1 MSRQAIKITL
11 NTSEQTQ
18 LEELRDRP
26 TSPQRLAHRARIIL
40 LAAEGKESLEI
51 ASLMRTRAARICKWR
66 RRFAH
71 QRLAGLQDAQRSGP
85 PLQYDEKSSQRILAK
100 LDETPPAGYSQW
112 NGSLLAEHLKLPA
125 HRVWEVLRRHRISL
139 QRRRSWCISTD
150 PEFAQKAADVV
161 GLYLN
166 PPHNAMVLAIDEK
179 PAIQALE
186 RAQGWLR
193 LPNGKALSGF
203 NHEYTRHGTSTLFA
217 ALDVATGQIRT
228 AHYARR
234 RRREFLDFM
243 NDVVQAYPKKEIH
256 VVLDNLRTHKPK
268 QDRWLQKHPH
278 VHFHFTPT
286 HASWLN
292 QVEIWFSI
300 LTRYTLRGASFTH
313 IRQLRSAIDS
323 FTKAYNQKAEP
334 FEWTKRN
341 VKQVPFQYK
350 YSNLN
355 N

>member
-1 MSRQAIKITL
+1 MSRRAITITL
-11 NTSEQTQ
+11 DSSEKAQ
-18 LEELRDRP
+18 LEQLRDRP
-26 TSPQRLAHRARIIL
+26 TTPQRLAHRARIIL
-40 LAAEGKESLEI
+40 LAAEGNENLEI
-51 ASLMRTRAARICKWR
+51 AQLLETRTARVCKWR
-66 RRFAH
+66 RRFASD
-71 QRLAGLQDAQRSGP
+71 RLVGLQDAERPGQ
-85 PLQYDEKSSQRILAK
+85 PLRYDQKSEQRILDI
-100 LDETPPAGYSQW
+100 LDEAPPKGYSQW
-112 NGSLLAEHLKLPA
+112 NGSLLAKHLNLPA
-125 HRVWEVLRRHRISL
+125 HRIWAVLRRHGISL
-139 QRRRSWCISTD
+139 QRRRSWCVSTD

-166 PPHNAMVLAIDEK
+166 PPQNAIVLAIDEK

-203 NHEYTRHGTSTLFA
+203 NHEYARHGTSTLFA
-217 ALDVATGQIRT
+217 ALDVATGQIH
-228 AHYARR
+228 AGHYARR

-243 NDVVQAYPKKEIH
+243 NEVVQAHPKKEIH

-268 QDRWLQKHPH
+268 QDRWLKKYPH

-300 LTRYTLRGASFTH
+300 LTRYALRGASFTH
-313 IRQLRSAIDS
+313 IRQLREAIDA
-323 FTKAYNQKAEP
+323 FVKVYNQKAMP
-334 FEWTKRN
+334 FEWTKRD
-341 VKQVPFQYK
+341 VKQVPLQHK